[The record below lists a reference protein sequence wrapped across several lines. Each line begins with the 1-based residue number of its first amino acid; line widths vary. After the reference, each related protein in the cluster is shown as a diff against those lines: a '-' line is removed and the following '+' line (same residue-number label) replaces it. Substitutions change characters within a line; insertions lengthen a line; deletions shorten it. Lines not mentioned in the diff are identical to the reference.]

1 METQEPDTH
10 QGQKSP
16 VDSES
21 SYELVSLDE
30 LQVTLPESLS
40 DTETESESTISFLEA
55 MNHLYTEYRTMY
67 NLKELLKKP
76 QEDTHARILVMC
88 AICTQYWLQSK
99 KSACHSEET
108 KSLETAMITLWN
120 KFLED

>member
-1 METQEPDTH
+1 MDRQELDTR
-10 QGQKSP
+10 QDSKSP

-21 SYELVSLDE
+21 SYELVSVEDIQAE
-30 LQVTLPESLS
+30 LPESLS
-40 DTETESESTISFLEA
+40 DTEAESESTISFLEA
-55 MNHLYTEYRTMY
+55 MNHLYTMYRTMD
-67 NLKELLKKP
+67 NLKQLLHQTP
-76 QEDTHARILVMC
+76 ENTPARILVMC

-120 KFLED
+120 KFIED